1 MNDVEFR
8 DKWLNLA
15 DNAVAKT
22 GDETE
27 EERILRLKKSYQ
39 DYQLTIDEHK
49 KNIELYSKEREKFG
63 KKVEEANELLESVNV
78 EISLVESTLKVIDRS
93 LMADRS
99 ADEKI
104 ELNNSRKTISKRLES
119 LKESRGLALQE
130 VSAMLSGFEQ
140 FTSKI
145 KSLKDSVS
153 IIENQM
159 EWLSGEISGVR
170 TSEKRQ
176 ENLNRTTAKR
186 LPSFDCMME
195 FTKKGVEAFWDGETL
210 YTEGGYVLYAEISDD
225 EVTEKAIEEGLIV
238 STANKFFRAV
248 LSTKDD
254 GLQDSPYKNIENIF
268 NKDYYRKVNVDGV
281 VEMVPREHFLVDLY
295 SLFYPLKSENAE
307 ATGEK
312 LIEVLKKLV
321 STCPIVVNFLPLYLF
336 DSLAMVNIIKNNLV
350 YGVAKLKSGA
360 QDGLVEAELT
370 KKYAN
375 NVYQAFTNRRDLAR
389 VERIKKRNE
398 WRNWHW

>member
-8 DKWLNLA
+8 DKWLNVA
-15 DNAVAKT
+15 DNSVAKPS
-22 GDETE
+22 DETE

-49 KNIELYSKEREKFG
+49 KNIELYSCEREKFG

-119 LKESRGLALQE
+119 LKESRNLALQE

-145 KSLKDSVS
+145 KSLKEAIC

-159 EWLSGEISGVR
+159 EWLSGEISGVK

-176 ENLNRTTAKR
+176 ENLNRTT
-186 LPSFDCMME
+186 
-195 FTKKGVEAFWDGETL
+195 
-210 YTEGGYVLYAEISDD
+210 
-225 EVTEKAIEEGLIV
+225 
-238 STANKFFRAV
+238 
-248 LSTKDD
+248 
-254 GLQDSPYKNIENIF
+254 
-268 NKDYYRKVNVDGV
+268 
-281 VEMVPREHFLVDLY
+281 
-295 SLFYPLKSENAE
+295 
-307 ATGEK
+307 
-312 LIEVLKKLV
+312 
-321 STCPIVVNFLPLYLF
+321 
-336 DSLAMVNIIKNNLV
+336 
-350 YGVAKLKSGA
+350 
-360 QDGLVEAELT
+360 
-370 KKYAN
+370 
-375 NVYQAFTNRRDLAR
+375 
-389 VERIKKRNE
+389 
-398 WRNWHW
+398 